1 MSAAD
6 ALLTMMITPSETVKL
21 SVLTV
26 WKIILPPVNAVGNAS
41 GTRMS
46 MATMILRCAAI
57 ATITATPDAAVVM
70 RYYMRTMPT
79 I

>member
-1 MSAAD
+1 
-6 ALLTMMITPSETVKL
+6 
-21 SVLTV
+21 
-26 WKIILPPVNAVGNAS
+26 
-41 GTRMS
+41 